1 MDFPTAAGAALPF
14 ALNIP
19 LLGLGLAIALWLLL
33 EVVGRRFR
41 SGSLTRALLLRSRL
55 SIAVTLVLGSI
66 AWWLAVLADPRL
78 LDLPRDGAE
87 VRDVALMVGLFWTL
101 LRWKGELHAKAE
113 GYAAQMLPRMA
124 TKDRLFLFDVL
135 DKLFGTLIGL
145 LIVFQVLQL
154 LGVSASVL
162 IAAGGFGAAA
172 LGFGARTIVENGL
185 SGLSIYINRPFT
197 VGETISLPGLSL
209 LGTVEQIGW
218 FYTQLRDPDRQRLYV
233 PNGVFTSQPVQN
245 VAEID
250 NRRLMIPFSVSY
262 DDRERIPAISQAIEQ
277 RVVAVEGLD
286 PAKDHLVHFMGYGA
300 SSLDLR
306 LMCFASSGDIKA
318 AWALQ
323 HRLLLLIGE
332 VVAEHGASMPF
343 PTRTLIPAP
352 GAPDLP

>member
-1 MDFPTAAGAALPF
+1 MDIASAASAALPF

-19 LLGLGLAIALWLLL
+19 LLGLGLGLALWLLL

-66 AWWLAVLADPRL
+66 AWWLAVLADPQL
-78 LDLPRDGAE
+78 LELPRKGAE
-87 VRDVALMVGLFWTL
+87 VRDGALVIGLFWTL
-101 LRWKGELHAKAE
+101 LRWKGELHAEARR
-113 GYAAQMLPRMA
+113 YAAQLLPRVA
-124 TKDRLFLFDVL
+124 PKDRLFLFDVL
-135 DKLFGTLIGL
+135 DKLFSTLIGV
-145 LIVFQVLQL
+145 LIVLQVLQL

-162 IAAGGFGAAA
+162 ITAGGFGAAA

-185 SGLSIYINRPFT
+185 SGLSLYINRPFT
-197 VGETISLPGLSL
+197 LGETISLPGLSL

-218 FYTQLRDPDRQRLYV
+218 FYTQLRDPDRQRIYV
-233 PNGVFTSQPVQN
+233 PNGVFTTEPVQN

-250 NRRLMIPFSVSY
+250 NRRLLIPFSVSY
-262 DDRERIPAISQAIEQ
+262 DDLERIPAISQAIEQ

-286 PAKDHLVHFMGYGA
+286 PAKDHLVHFMGYGP

-306 LMCFASSGDIKA
+306 LLCFAGSGDIKE

-323 HRLLLLIGE
+323 HRLLLLIGK

-343 PTRTLIPAP
+343 PTRTLIPAR